1 LNVATGYERRVQVEE
16 SGELLVEGLPPG
28 RYRLFAE
35 RQGFSRQ
42 VVVVEVRS
50 RLQVADPVILP
61 IVFQVGRLTFD
72 VEVVASAPL
81 PGGELESWESAPP
94 VSVSGQEE
102 IRASQSLSLAD
113 FLDRRL
119 GGVNLN
125 EIQGN
130 PYQADLNYRGYTASP
145 LLGTPQGISVYFDG
159 VRINQPFGDI
169 VSWDLIPQQVIAEV
183 LPMLPGSNPMF
194 GLNTL
199 GGALVIRT
207 KDGQNSPGTAIGIGG
222 EFRSSDRRRPGARR
236 LDEEWLS
243 LVSGK
248 QSLLRKWLADRFPL
262 QYSAV
267 FRQAGV
273 AAWANDDWPDAWLRQ
288 QRDDWEWIAGDWD
301 AGA

>member
-1 LNVATGYERRVQVEE
+1 MKNRILTVLLVVGALQICVVDWAYAGQGQATAARGDTGSLRLRVTDPAGARVAARVRLLNVATGYERRVQVEE

-35 RQGFSRQ
+35 RQGFSGQ
-42 VVVVEVRS
+42 VVLVEVRS

-145 LLGTPQGISVYFDG
+145 LLGTPQGISSILMG
-159 VRINQPFGDI
+159 CASI
-169 VSWDLIPQQVIAEV
+169 
-183 LPMLPGSNPMF
+183 
-194 GLNTL
+194 
-199 GGALVIRT
+199 
-207 KDGQNSPGTAIGIGG
+207 
-222 EFRSSDRRRPGARR
+222 
-236 LDEEWLS
+236 
-243 LVSGK
+243 
-248 QSLLRKWLADRFPL
+248 SLLGTL
-262 QYSAV
+262 SV
-267 FRQAGV
+267 G
-273 AAWANDDWPDAWLRQ
+273 
-288 QRDDWEWIAGDWD
+288 I
-301 AGA
+301 